1 MSLITVNEA
10 ADMLRIKPYT
20 VRRLVM
26 DGKLNAIRIPG
37 TRKILFEL
45 EELKKI
51 LASAVC
57 SNKQQSEQTNKEN

>member
-57 SNKQQSEQTNKEN
+57 SNKQRSK